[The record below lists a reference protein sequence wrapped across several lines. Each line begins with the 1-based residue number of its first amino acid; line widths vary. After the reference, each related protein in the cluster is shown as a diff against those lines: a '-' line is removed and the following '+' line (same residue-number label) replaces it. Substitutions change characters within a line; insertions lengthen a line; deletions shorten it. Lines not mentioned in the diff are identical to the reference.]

1 MSVQVNINPSF
12 YTQIKEV
19 VKRTRNLEKEVNKLI
34 APRGELMR
42 TLSNEYFKKL
52 RQNLYSQ
59 KYPANPKKYNTRYA
73 DWKMKN
79 YGFMDP
85 WFLEGDLF
93 KNIKVFEQDGM
104 RMVGVPKGI
113 YAGGKSWFKS
123 RENQNKGNNPRE
135 ITYYGYLIEHGSPSG
150 KIPARPVF
158 GPTLADFVKEDF
170 NRISL
175 RPTRT
180 IFRGWRIRR

>member
-1 MSVQVNINPSF
+1 MSVQVNIDPSF

-19 VKRTRNLEKEVNKLI
+19 VKRTRNLEKEVNKLV

-59 KYPANPKKYNTRYA
+59 KYPANPKPYNKWYR
-73 DWKMKN
+73 DWKLDN
-79 YGFMDP
+79 YGYLD
-85 WFLEGDLF
+85 WWHLEGALV

-104 RMVGVPKGI
+104 RMVGIPKGI
-113 YAGGKSWFKS
+113 YATNTSM
-123 RENQNKGNNPRE
+123 
-135 ITYYGYLIEHGSPSG
+135 YGTRGSQRKRKKPIEVTQYAYWNEYGSPKG
-150 KIPARPVF
+150 MIPARPVF
-158 GPTLADFVKEDF
+158 GPTLNDFIQTDLNKHT
-170 NRISL
+170 L

-180 IFRGWRIRR
+180 IFRGWRIRK